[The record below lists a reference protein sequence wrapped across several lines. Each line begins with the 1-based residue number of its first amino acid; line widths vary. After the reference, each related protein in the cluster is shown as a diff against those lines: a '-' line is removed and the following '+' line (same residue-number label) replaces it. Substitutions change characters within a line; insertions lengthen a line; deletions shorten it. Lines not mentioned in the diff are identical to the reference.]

1 LIETRRISTTAITA
15 RVGRVREDFTMSQVE
30 RVASNT
36 PWEPVFGYVRKVK
49 AGNWLAISG
58 TTATDERGMVI
69 GAGQMYVQARQALRN
84 LQHHLES
91 AGFSVADV
99 IRTRVFVTDIS
110 RFAEVARAH
119 QEVFGENPPASTVVE
134 VRRLVH
140 PDMMVEIEVD
150 AFGGNSAGEVAPP
163 AAKEKTRVAA
173 SSKAPAKPVKSPARV
188 PAKAKASKPK
198 RRK

>member
-1 LIETRRISTTAITA
+1 
-15 RVGRVREDFTMSQVE
+15 MSQIE

-36 PWEPVFGYVRKVK
+36 SWEPVFGYVRKVK

-69 GAGQMYVQARQALRN
+69 GGGQMYVQARQALAN
-84 LQHHLES
+84 IKHHVES
-91 AGFSVADV
+91 AGFSLADV

-119 QEVFGENPPASTVVE
+119 KEVFGENPPASTLVE

-140 PDMMVEIEVD
+140 PDMLIEVEAD
-150 AFGGNSAGEVAPP
+150 AFGGGGSEVPTPFAKKKKQAAAPKP
-163 AAKEKTRVAA
+163 AAKAPSRA
-173 SSKAPAKPVKSPARV
+173 S
-188 PAKAKASKPK
+188 AKAKKPTPK
-198 RRK
+198 RRR

>member
-1 LIETRRISTTAITA
+1 MSRI
-15 RVGRVREDFTMSQVE
+15 D
-30 RVASNT
+30 RVASNA
-36 PWEPVFGYVRKVK
+36 PWEPIFGYVRKVK

-58 TTATDERGMVI
+58 TTATDERGMIV
-69 GAGQMYVQARQALRN
+69 GGGQMYVQARQALAN
-84 LQHHLES
+84 IKHHIES
-91 AGFSVADV
+91 AGFSLADV

-119 QEVFGENPPASTVVE
+119 KEVFGENPPASTLVE

-140 PDMMVEIEVD
+140 PDMLIEVEAD
-150 AFGGNSAGEVAPP
+150 AFGGGGSEVPTPFAKEKKQATAPKP
-163 AAKEKTRVAA
+163 AAK
-173 SSKAPAKPVKSPARV
+173 APSRA

>member
-1 LIETRRISTTAITA
+1 
-15 RVGRVREDFTMSQVE
+15 MSPIE

-36 PWEPVFGYVRKVK
+36 PWEPIFGYVRKVK
-49 AGNWLAISG
+49 AGNWLVISG
-58 TTATDERGMVI
+58 TTATDERGMVV
-69 GAGQMYVQARQALRN
+69 GGGQMYVQARQALNN
-84 LQHHLES
+84 LQHHIES
-91 AGFSVADV
+91 AGFSLADV

-119 QEVFGENPPASTVVE
+119 KEVFGENPPASTLVE

-150 AFGGNSAGEVAPP
+150 AYRVESAEPVAGPMPSASAEPMRPP
-163 AAKEKTRVAA
+163 M
-173 SSKAPAKPVKSPARV
+173 PAKPTSPAKSRAV
-188 PAKAKASKPK
+188 AKAKPAKPKAAKPK

>member
-1 LIETRRISTTAITA
+1 
-15 RVGRVREDFTMSQVE
+15 MSQIE

-69 GAGQMYVQARQALRN
+69 GAGQMYVQARQALAN
-84 LQHHLES
+84 LKHHIES
-91 AGFSVADV
+91 AGFSLAEV

-119 QEVFGENPPASTVVE
+119 KEVFGAHPPASTLVE
-134 VRRLVH
+134 VKRLVH
-140 PDMMVEIEVD
+140 PDMMIEIEVD
-150 AFGGNSAGEVAPP
+150 AFGGSRAGGGEVPVPFKKQVVSAPKP
-163 AAKEKTRVAA
+163 AAKN
-173 SSKAPAKPVKSPARV
+173 SSRSA
-188 PAKAKASKPK
+188 AKAKTSKPK
-198 RRK
+198 RKK

>member
-1 LIETRRISTTAITA
+1 MSRI
-15 RVGRVREDFTMSQVE
+15 E

-36 PWEPVFGYVRKVK
+36 PWEPIFGYVRKVR
-49 AGNWLAISG
+49 AGDWLVISG
-58 TTATDERGMVI
+58 TTATDERGMIV
-69 GAGQMYVQARQALRN
+69 GGGQMYVQARQALSN
-84 LQHHLES
+84 LQHHVES
-91 AGFSVADV
+91 AGFSLADV

-119 QEVFGENPPASTVVE
+119 KETFGENPPASTLVE

-150 AFGGNSAGEVAPP
+150 AYRVDAGEPVAGPLPP
-163 AAKEKTRVAA
+163 ASAEPVRQSMA
-173 SSKAPAKPVKSPARV
+173 AKPASQPKSRV
-188 PAKAKASKPK
+188 VAKAKPAQSKAAKPK